1 VADFFDPSAL
11 GGAANPLA
19 GLQAMIAQLHQQP
32 APVAPPL
39 LATPKNY
46 KTPETMKAS
55 RAYANALLENSQKP
69 IQHWTQG
76 VSNMV
81 SALVGGNLNYR
92 TNQEQNEANAVRAG
106 RLAPEEVP
114 VKPSFSEGP
123 TSEGGTKSGDPLLK
137 SASAISG
144 LESGGD
150 YESVGRVTKT
160 GDRAYGKYQV
170 MGANVPEWTE
180 ATLGKSMTPEEFL
193 KNPEAQEAVFKNKFG
208 EYTQKYGP
216 QGAAKAW
223 FAGERGMNNPN
234 ATDANG
240 MTVDRYGKGFARA
253 FGQESAGSS
262 PAVTAISSAL
272 RGEPA
277 GGGDPQVAAVGVPK
291 PLTNPHVAPDGT
303 GIFFDP
309 ALIKP
314 PPRYN
319 AGQIRGMLS
328 DPTISETQQN
338 LILQQYNTQ
347 DQSIM
352 MKYPGGMVLIDPR
365 NPTKQ
370 QYIPDLHWGKN
381 EIGDV
386 KTDSASTID
395 SKGNLRQAPILPPAV
410 GPRSEVVPAP
420 TAAPAVAPQGGP
432 GGAVPASPVVAQNAS
447 AAPAGAPSP
456 VQVASLDPTA
466 GVAKAAGVDGVIPV
480 AVPAA
485 AAAAA
490 ATPLSKWAQ
499 ATPPTPNWPPLRTS
513 DPDPVLE
520 KLRLHNF
527 PQSLIDDYVAK
538 KGFEDAR
545 TLALKK
551 GESDIGVSAKAIEE
565 NNKLALDRYK
575 SYVDTIAPATAQR
588 ENLSMAKIAANDPR
602 FYGGVGNDLVEG
614 WKKIKDAL
622 GIEPGA
628 AAPMEIFRKTTAQS
642 IMSGLKTA
650 FGGLGQIRVAEIQ
663 LQQTANA
670 STANTVPAVRAL
682 LEITD
687 RNAKKLQDVGGM
699 ATAYKAG
706 EAVMDPN
713 NPDKVLV
720 PANKLGPDG
729 LPMERTGITPA
740 FERVIDKWRRDNPTF
755 SEAEEK
761 QLMLDLKKKPGD
773 VELPSETATK
783 PVLSPVAPGQ
793 TVGQEQEFT
802 TKNGGKVIG
811 VWDGTKWGP
820 KK

>member
-92 TNQEQNEANAVRAG
+92 TNQEQNESNSVDAG
-106 RLAPEEVP
+106 RMLPSLTPAP
-114 VKPSFSEGP
+114 KPPFSEGP
-123 TSEGGTKSGDPLLK
+123 ASEGGTKSGDPLAK
-137 SASAISG
+137 SASAVSG

-150 YESVGRVTKT
+150 YEAVGRVTKT

-216 QGAAKAW
+216 TGAAKAW

-253 FGQESAGSS
+253 FGQEGAGSS

-277 GGGDPQVAAVGVPK
+277 GGGDPQVAAAGAPK
-291 PLTNPHVAPDGT
+291 PLPNPRVGPDGT
-303 GIFFDP
+303 GIFYDP
-309 ALIKP
+309 SLIKP
-314 PPRYN
+314 PPQYSE
-319 AGQIRGMLS
+319 GQMRGILS
-328 DPTISETQQN
+328 SPAIPIEQKMQ
-338 LILQQYNTQ
+338 LLQQYNMQ
-347 DQSIM
+347 DQSISM
-352 MKYPGGMVLIDPR
+352 PYPGGKVIIDPR
-365 NPTKQ
+365 NPSKQ
-370 QYIPDLHWGKN
+370 QFIPDLHWGKN
-381 EIGDV
+381 KIGDME
-386 KTDSASTID
+386 TDSASTID
-395 SKGNLRQAPILPPAV
+395 SRGNLKQAPILPPTT

-466 GVAKAAGVDGVIPV
+466 GVAKAAGVDGVIP
-480 AVPAA
+480 AAIPAE

-499 ATPPTPNWPPLRTS
+499 ATPPTGPHYVRLIQIQF
-513 DPDPVLE
+513 E

-527 PQSLIDDYVAK
+527 PPSFIDDYVAK
-538 KGFEDAR
+538 KGFDDAR

-551 GESDIGVSAKAIEE
+551 GESDIGVSAKATEE

-575 SYVDTIAPATAQR
+575 SYVDTVAPAGAQR
-588 ENLSMAKIAANDPR
+588 ENVSLAKRAADDPR
-602 FYGGVGNDLVEG
+602 FYGGVGNEFVEA
-614 WKKIKDAL
+614 WKKVKDAL

-628 AAPMEIFRKTTAQS
+628 AAPMEIFGKTTAQS

-650 FGGLGQIRVAEIQ
+650 FGGLGQIRVAEIE
-663 LQQTANA
+663 LQKTANA
-670 STANTVPAVRAL
+670 SKANTIPAIRAL

-699 ATAYKAG
+699 VMAYKSGA
-706 EAVMDPN
+706 AVMDPN

-720 PANKLGPDG
+720 PAKLGSDG
-729 LPMERTGITPA
+729 QPIERAGVDPA
-740 FERVIDKWRRDNPTF
+740 FERVVDKWRRDNPTF
-755 SEAEEK
+755 SPAEEK

-773 VELPSETATK
+773 VELPSETPTK
-783 PVLSPVAPGQ
+783 AGAVPSVAPGQ

>member
-1 VADFFDPSAL
+1 MADVFDPSAL
-11 GGAANPLA
+11 GGVANPLA
-19 GLQAMIAQLHQQP
+19 NLQAIIEKLHP
-32 APVAPPL
+32 KTAAAPLPL
-39 LATPKNY
+39 VSTPKEY
-46 KTPETMKAS
+46 KTPETMKTS

-92 TNQEQNEANAVRAG
+92 TNQEQNESNSVDAG
-106 RLAPEEVP
+106 RMLPSLTPA
-114 VKPSFSEGP
+114 KPSFSEGP
-123 TSEGGTKSGDPLLK
+123 SPEGGTKSGDPLSR

-150 YESVGRVTKT
+150 YESVGRVTKN

-216 QGAAKAW
+216 TGAAKAW

-234 ATDANG
+234 ATDVNG

-253 FGQESAGSS
+253 FGQEGAGSN

-277 GGGDPQVAAVGVPK
+277 SADPQVAAAGAK
-291 PLTNPHVAPDGT
+291 PLPNPRVGPDGT
-303 GIFFDP
+303 GIFYDP
-309 ALIKP
+309 SLIKP
-314 PPRYN
+314 PPQYSE
-319 AGQIRGMLS
+319 GQMRGILS
-328 DPTISETQQN
+328 SPAIPIEQKMQ
-338 LILQQYNTQ
+338 LLQQYNTQ
-347 DQSIM
+347 DQSISM
-352 MKYPGGMVLIDPR
+352 PYPGGKVIIDPR

-370 QYIPDLHWGKN
+370 QFIPDLHWGKN
-381 EIGDV
+381 KIGDV
-386 KTDSASTID
+386 ETDSASTLD
-395 SKGNLRQAPILPPAV
+395 SRGNLRQAPILPPSV

-432 GGAVPASPVVAQNAS
+432 GAIAPVAPVAAENVPVAPV
-447 AAPAGAPSP
+447 GAPKP

-466 GVAKAAGVDGVIPV
+466 GVGGTTPVSGAAPV
-480 AVPAA
+480 PVP
-485 AAAAA
+485 
-490 ATPLSKWAQ
+490 PLSKWAQ
-499 ATPPTPNWPPLRTS
+499 ATPPVA
-513 DPDPVLE
+513 PDPILE
-520 KLRLHNF
+520 KLKLHNF
-527 PQSLIDDYVAK
+527 PQALIDDYVAK
-538 KGFEDAR
+538 KGFDDAR

-551 GESDIGVSAKAIEE
+551 GESDIGVSAEASKE
-565 NNKLALDRYK
+565 NNKLALERYK

-588 ENLSMAKIAANDPR
+588 ENLSMAKVAANDPR

-720 PANKLGPDG
+720 PANKRGPDG
-729 LPMERTGITPA
+729 QPMERTGIDPA

-755 SEAEEK
+755 SPAEEK
-761 QLMLDLKKKPGD
+761 QLMDDLKKKPGD
-773 VELPSETATK
+773 VELPSDTATK
-783 PVLSPVAPGQ
+783 TGAVPSVAPGQ